1 MVNNIRFLLCAL
13 ACVLSV
19 TSYASDPL
27 EGREERIKQARIAF
41 AKKTY
46 GMSDSEAT
54 KKVTAGLQEGKVKQT
69 AKFTGTSSDGS
80 RITATAS
87 VTKPVDKAKVASTL
101 TERLNKS
108 KQYAAKVGKAS
119 IPSFVGM
126 AAFTA
131 LMEGIDWVMD
141 EGGQITKEDIQ
152 PIVLDKNTSP
162 YVYHTSDSQ
171 GEKVIVYDINAYC
184 SSVTPESYDDGSR
197 VITYTFESSSTVYPS
212 TGCLFKRYFDG
223 VLSPPNM
230 VKQFQ
235 RYTNPDYNPSSVP
248 SEPPSSVAT
257 NAEIETAVKN
267 ALESNN
273 PALAAAIAGAITA
286 AYSPDQTDGQSIS
299 DSSTN
304 GLASSSNDD
313 IKDAIATAAN
323 NDGTEPN
330 SGGKPG
336 SYTITDGEKTISGQ
350 IDPAPVT
357 GTTDT
362 TTTPVIDP
370 VTGQPTG
377 QTSTSGSFDFPPFC
391 DWAAVVC
398 DWLDW
403 TQEEPELPE
412 EDSDIPSELLPV
424 VFTPFQLV
432 NFDATCPP
440 DIPLELQ
447 IIGEP
452 ISSVFP
458 MQPFCTFFSGMQ
470 PFVLLLSMFVSV
482 RIVAGSLN
490 NTVF

>member
-1 MVNNIRFLLCAL
+1 MVNYIRFLLCAL
-13 ACVLSV
+13 ACVLSI
-19 TSYASDPL
+19 TAYASDPL
-27 EGREERIKQARIAF
+27 EGREERIKQARIDF
-41 AKKTY
+41 SKKVY

-69 AKFTGTSSDGS
+69 AKFIGTSPDGS

-131 LMEGIDWVMD
+131 LMEGIDYVMTD
-141 EGGQITKEDIQ
+141 GAEVKKKVNENDPKYNQEREYYAD
-152 PIVLDKNTSP
+152 
-162 YVYHTSDSQ
+162 SDS
-171 GEKVIVYDINAYC
+171 VAY
-184 SSVTPESYDDGSR
+184 TPAESCALAASNLQKKYPG
-197 VITYTFESSSTVYPS
+197 VTYTVYASTATKCTLERVEAGGTPYRYSFSLSSRPNPNYGQAPS
-212 TGCLFKRYFDG
+212 TDPITESQIQQLIKD
-223 VLSPPNM
+223 
-230 VKQFQ
+230 
-235 RYTNPDYNPSSVP
+235 
-248 SEPPSSVAT
+248 
-257 NAEIETAVKN
+257 
-267 ALESNN
+267 ALDSNN
-273 PALAAAIAGAITA
+273 PALAAAIAGVIAA
-286 AYSPDQTDGQSIS
+286 AYSPDQSDGQSIS

-313 IKDAIATAAN
+313 IKDAISTAAN

-357 GTTDT
+357 GSTDT

-370 VTGQPTG
+370 VTGEPTG
-377 QTSTSGSFDFPPFC
+377 QTSTSGGFEFPAFC
-391 DWAAVVC
+391 DWASVVC

-403 TQEEPELPE
+403 TQEEPELPD
-412 EDSDIPSELLPV
+412 EDSDIPSELLPIA
-424 VFTPFQLV
+424 FTPFQLV

>member
-1 MVNNIRFLLCAL
+1 MVNYIRFLLCAL

-27 EGREERIKQARIAF
+27 EGYEERIKQARIAF

-69 AKFTGTSSDGS
+69 AKFIGTSPDGS

-126 AAFTA
+126 AAFTG
-131 LMEGIDWVMD
+131 LMEGIDWIMD
-141 EGGQITKEDIQ
+141 EGGKVTKL
-152 PIVLDKNTSP
+152 P
-162 YVYHTSDSQ
+162 
-171 GEKVIVYDINAYC
+171 
-184 SSVTPESYDDGSR
+184 TPEQQQEYDEQNAKYTSLY
-197 VITYTFESSSTVYPS
+197 TYQETVRGQRIIAYSLASFCSQYASGGTVVALYPQS
-212 TGCLFKRYFDG
+212 NSCTWRAPDN
-223 VLSPPNM
+223 PNLQGAIAQ
-230 VKQFQ
+230 VF
-235 RYTNPDYNPSSVP
+235 TNPDYNPSYVP
-248 SEPPSSVAT
+248 SEPPAPVAT

-299 DSSTN
+299 DPATN

-313 IKDAIATAAN
+313 IKDAIVTAAN

-336 SYTITDGEKTISGQ
+336 SYMITDGEKTISGQ

-357 GTTDT
+357 GITDT

-370 VTGQPTG
+370 VTGEPTG
-377 QTSTSGSFDFPPFC
+377 ETSTSGGFQFPPFC

-412 EDSDIPSELLPV
+412 EDSDIPSELLPIA
-424 VFTPFQLV
+424 FTPFQLV

-452 ISSVFP
+452 IHSVFP

-482 RIVAGSLN
+482 KIVAGSLN

>member
-1 MVNNIRFLLCAL
+1 MVNYIRFLLCAL

-54 KKVTAGLQEGKVKQT
+54 KKVTAGLQEGKIKQT
-69 AKFTGTSSDGS
+69 ANFTGTSSDGS

-131 LMEGIDWVMD
+131 LMEGIDYVMG
-141 EGGQITKEDIQ
+141 EGGEITRPPTDLPAGHPSTKYIFR
-152 PIVLDKNTSP
+152 
-162 YVYHTSDSQ
+162 HTQDGDSYSSANGACTAYASLVASDSNNSSASFVRHSWRE
-171 GEKVIVYDINAYC
+171 GYAGGFCYVNILRKDGTVINEYSRGLVISNNPNY
-184 SSVTPESYDDGSR
+184 SSVE
-197 VITYTFESSSTVYPS
+197 
-212 TGCLFKRYFDG
+212 
-223 VLSPPNM
+223 SPPEP
-230 VKQFQ
+230 VSA
-235 RYTNPDYNPSSVP
+235 SS
-248 SEPPSSVAT
+248 
-257 NAEIETAVKN
+257 AEIQAAVKN

-273 PALAAAIAGAITA
+273 PALAAAIAAAVTA

-299 DSSTN
+299 DPATN

-336 SYTITDGEKTISGQ
+336 SYTITDGEKTISAQ
-350 IDPAPVT
+350 IDPASVT

-370 VTGQPTG
+370 VTGEPTG
-377 QTSTSGSFDFPPFC
+377 QTSTSGGFEFPPFC
-391 DWAAVVC
+391 DWASVVC

-412 EDSDIPSELLPV
+412 EDSDIPSELLPIA
-424 VFTPFQLV
+424 FTPFQLV
-432 NFDATCPP
+432 NFEATCPP

>member
-1 MVNNIRFLLCAL
+1 MVNYIRFLLCAL

-46 GMSDSEAT
+46 GMSNSEAT
-54 KKVTAGLQEGKVKQT
+54 KVVTAGLEEGKVKQT
-69 AKFTGTSSDGS
+69 AKFIGTSPDGS

-87 VTKPVDKAKVASTL
+87 VTKPVDKTKVASTL

-126 AAFTA
+126 AAFTG
-131 LMEGIDWVMD
+131 LMEGIGWVMD
-141 EGGQITKEDIQ
+141 EGGKVVKPEEPLSNDNSYFTD
-152 PIVLDKNTSP
+152 NT
-162 YVYHTSDSQ
+162 T
-171 GEKVIVYDINAYC
+171 GL
-184 SSVTPESYDDGSR
+184 TGDDL
-197 VITYTFESSSTVYPS
+197 
-212 TGCLFKRYFDG
+212 CFK
-223 VLSPPNM
+223 
-230 VKQFQ
+230 
-235 RYTNPDYNPSSVP
+235 
-248 SEPPSSVAT
+248 VAT
-257 NAEIETAVKN
+257 NGGFSPRRDLACYLGFHSINNAGQKCFTASFYRSSTSFESWTSCFSNATYSKPEPEPAIASDLELQTALKN

-299 DSSTN
+299 DPATN

-313 IKDAIATAAN
+313 IKDAITTAAN

-336 SYTITDGEKTISGQ
+336 SYMITDGEKTISGQ
-350 IDPAPVT
+350 IDPAPLT

-370 VTGQPTG
+370 VTGEPTG
-377 QTSTSGSFDFPPFC
+377 QTSTSGGFQFPPFC
-391 DWAAVVC
+391 DWASVVC

-412 EDSDIPSELLPV
+412 EDSDIPSELLPIA
-424 VFTPFQLV
+424 FTPFQLV

-452 ISSVFP
+452 IHSVFP

-482 RIVAGSLN
+482 KIVAGSLN

>member
-1 MVNNIRFLLCAL
+1 MVNYIRFLLCAL

-27 EGREERIKQARIAF
+27 EGYEERIKQARIAF

-54 KKVTAGLQEGKVKQT
+54 KVVTAGLQEGKVKQT

-119 IPSFVGM
+119 VPSFVGM

-141 EGGQITKEDIQ
+141 EGGKVTKPNSLYDPGILPTDDYVLGVYKGSSSRVLIYYSKISYDEAVKDQLCKKYVGSNTRFSWPVHCLEGSAVRGEVSEKPNPLKTQPKPEDT
-152 PIVLDKNTSP
+152 V
-162 YVYHTSDSQ
+162 VSDSELQ
-171 GEKVIVYDINAYC
+171 
-184 SSVTPESYDDGSR
+184 
-197 VITYTFESSSTVYPS
+197 
-212 TGCLFKRYFDG
+212 
-223 VLSPPNM
+223 
-230 VKQFQ
+230 
-235 RYTNPDYNPSSVP
+235 
-248 SEPPSSVAT
+248 
-257 NAEIETAVKN
+257 TALKN

-299 DSSTN
+299 DPATN

-336 SYTITDGEKTISGQ
+336 SFMITDGEKTISGQ

-357 GTTDT
+357 GITDT

-370 VTGQPTG
+370 VTGEPTG
-377 QTSTSGSFDFPPFC
+377 QTSTSGGFQFPPFC
-391 DWAAVVC
+391 DWASVVC

-412 EDSDIPSELLPV
+412 EDSDIPSELLPIA
-424 VFTPFQLV
+424 FTPFQLV

-440 DIPLELQ
+440 DIPLDLQ